1 MRRDNRIFMNYVI
14 SKKGKEIFA
23 FFFALSFIL
32 NSYSSGI
39 DGISLGAVIHI
50 IYAIVSIVLISKYGL
65 KIGKNAV
72 QISPI
77 LLAIIFTVISMIDIV
92 FLPSSETSLLNS
104 FKELGKV
111 YLWGI
116 SICIVNYIFFDLKSL
131 RKWFV
136 IIGGISTLFLFI
148 QFLMWLIG
156 GSEINGI
163 ISLGLL
169 QPYHI
174 DYSIGSGS
182 FYTSFYRPSSFFS
195 EPAFYANFI
204 LSAIALVL
212 VNSNGIN
219 KKQYIFIISF
229 FSLGIL
235 VSSSTAGIVLLF
247 ILFCL
252 YYKNY
257 IFKNLYSFLIGLL
270 VFTSILGVV
279 YFNLESFDESTYLG
293 KSIVTINRKFEVM
306 DHSRRFGRSYDALDY
321 LKEEQKIFGVGMGN
335 EINILP
341 PNSDSYMNTV
351 TMIIFSVGVV
361 GLGVFMIFITGLLL
375 SAKNYVILF
384 LFISYLA
391 KCVNGSI
398 GFSLY
403 GILFLGLAIFLNCY
417 YSKENNYNKFIKSIN
432 YNN

>member
-1 MRRDNRIFMNYVI
+1 
-14 SKKGKEIFA
+14 
-23 FFFALSFIL
+23 
-32 NSYSSGI
+32 
-39 DGISLGAVIHI
+39 
-50 IYAIVSIVLISKYGL
+50 
-65 KIGKNAV
+65 
-72 QISPI
+72 
-77 LLAIIFTVISMIDIV
+77 MIDIV

-116 SICIVNYIFFDLKSL
+116 SICIVNYIFFDLKNL

-204 LSAIALVL
+204 LSAIVLVL

-257 IFKNLYSFLIGLL
+257 ILKNLYSFLIGLL
-270 VFTSILGVV
+270 VFISILGVV

-351 TMIIFSVGVV
+351 TMMIFSVGVV

-432 YNN
+432 HNN